1 LGFGVYLYSLVV
13 MTVLLRKLV
22 VVAPV
27 QVHYQTNDV
36 EAQVA
41 LDLHLGN
48 LVGVF
53 FEQNQ
58 NDLLFEVLPK
68 RIASRNGEASPADFT
83 AAVEFEDD

>member
-1 LGFGVYLYSLVV
+1 

-27 QVHYQTNDV
+27 QVHYQTDDV
-36 EAQVA
+36 ETQVT
-41 LDLHLGN
+41 LHLHLGD

-53 FEQNQ
+53 FEQNED
-58 NDLLFEVLPK
+58 DLLFEVLPK
-68 RIASRNGEASPADFT
+68 RIAPRNGEASPADFT

>member
-1 LGFGVYLYSLVV
+1 
-13 MTVLLRKLV
+13 LV

-27 QVHYQTNDV
+27 QVHDEPNDV
-36 EAQVA
+36 KTQVA

-58 NDLLFEVLPK
+58 DDLLLKVLPK
-68 RIASRNGEASPADFT
+68 RIAPRDGEASPADFT